1 MLDLVDYAVR
11 FQSVKY
17 RPTQCVGNKTVVEFM
32 YSDSTTP
39 EVVMRELLPLT
50 GLSHMPRVQQDNG
63 WYILEVLLP
72 IDKSATGITGR
83 EFSTVIAVGNSPVRK
98 QKKYRRMG
106 Y

>member
-1 MLDLVDYAVR
+1 MLDIVDYAVK

-17 RPTQCVGNKTVVEFM
+17 KPTQVVGSKTVVEFM
-32 YSDSTTP
+32 YADSATA
-39 EVVMRELLPLT
+39 EAVLNEILPLT
-50 GLSHMPRVQQDNG
+50 GLSHVPRIQRDNG

-72 IDKSATGITGR
+72 IDKSATGISGR
-83 EFSTVIAVGNSPVRK
+83 EFSTVVAVGNSPVRK